1 MTRKDLD
8 AELAAAPS
16 SQVDEIATVATQSQA
31 RGTTPLAD
39 WNRAIDLALARGEA
53 DTAARMAQLI
63 LDHLP
68 RHLATYQRLLWIAW
82 TLKRW
87 DEGEDWARRLLQA
100 DPGNPWAWQAL
111 AAAAEQRGQRAQS
124 HAMWQRAFEMSPYAP
139 DIRAG
144 LARTSLDAPDALA
157 LDLACL
163 ATIYL
168 RGLRW
173 EPAARAYRQLVKAD
187 PRRID
192 FQLCLLAALWQSR
205 AHEEAYVLARHLVQS
220 QPHVLLAW
228 VVLEAI
234 GDANDKALA
243 AHPITSMDPDGEF
256 AADLLGLS
264 NLSKAGNAAHLLAVD
279 PLEAKWLASYLEA
292 A

>member
-1 MTRKDLD
+1 MN
-8 AELAAAPS
+8 
-16 SQVDEIATVATQSQA
+16 QSG
-31 RGTTPLAD
+31 RGTTSLGE
-39 WNRAIDLALARGEA
+39 WNRAMDVALARGQAEE
-53 DTAARMAQLI
+53 AARMAQVV

-68 RHLATYQRLLWIAW
+68 RHLATYQRLLRITW

-100 DPGNPWAWQAL
+100 DPGNAWAWQAL
-111 AAAAEQRGQRAQS
+111 AAAAEQRGQRAQAN
-124 HAMWQRAFEMSPYAP
+124 AMWQRAFEMNPYAP
-139 DIRAG
+139 EIRAG
-144 LARTSLDAPDALA
+144 LARTSLDEPNALA

-163 ATIYL
+163 AMIYL

-192 FQLCLLAALWQSR
+192 FQLCLLAALWQSH
-205 AHEEAYVLARHLVQS
+205 AGEEAYTLARHLVQS
-220 QPHVLLAW
+220 QPHLLLAW
-228 VVLEAI
+228 VALEAL

-256 AADLLGLS
+256 VAGLLGSAVASRASGAPLV
-264 NLSKAGNAAHLLAVD
+264 LQVD
-279 PLEAKWLASYLEA
+279 PVEAAWLASYLEA
-292 A
+292 V

>member
-1 MTRKDLD
+1 MNQQTRGMTSL
-8 AELAAAPS
+8 
-16 SQVDEIATVATQSQA
+16 V
-31 RGTTPLAD
+31 D
-39 WNRAIDLALARGEA
+39 WNRAIDHALARGEA
-53 DTAARMAQLI
+53 EDAAAMAQLV
-63 LDHLP
+63 LHHLP
-68 RHLATYQRLLWIAW
+68 RHLSTYQRLLHITW

-111 AAAAEQRGQRAQS
+111 AAAAEQRGQRAQ
-124 HAMWQRAFEMSPYAP
+124 ANALWQRAFEMSPYAP
-139 DIRAG
+139 EIRAG
-144 LARTSLDAPDALA
+144 LARTSLDDPNALS

-163 ATIYL
+163 AMIYL

-192 FQLCLLAALWQSR
+192 FQLCLMAALWQSH
-205 AHEEAYVLARHLVQS
+205 ANDEAYGLARYLVQS
-220 QPHVLLAW
+220 QPHLLLAW
-228 VVLEAI
+228 VVLDAV

-243 AHPITSMDPDGEF
+243 RHPIMSMDPDGEF
-256 AADLLGLS
+256 VGGLLGIPSTLPA
-264 NLSKAGNAAHLLAVD
+264 KNAAPVLHVD
-279 PLEAKWLASYLEA
+279 PVEAEWLASFLGA

>member
-1 MTRKDLD
+1 MNQQGRG
-8 AELAAAPS
+8 
-16 SQVDEIATVATQSQA
+16 ATALV
-31 RGTTPLAD
+31 D

-53 DTAARMAQLI
+53 EGAARLAQVV
-63 LDHLP
+63 LDHFP
-68 RHLATYQRLLWIAW
+68 RHLATYQRLLRITW

-124 HAMWQRAFEMSPYAP
+124 QAMWQRAFEMSPYAP
-139 DIRAG
+139 EIRAG
-144 LARTSLDAPDALA
+144 LARTSLDEPNALA
-157 LDLACL
+157 LDFACL
-163 ATIYL
+163 AMIYL

-192 FQLCLLAALWQSR
+192 FQLCLSIALWQNHAS
-205 AHEEAYVLARHLVQS
+205 EEAYTLARHLVQS
-220 QPHVLLAW
+220 QPHLLLAW
-228 VVLEAI
+228 VVLEAL

-243 AHPITSMDPDGEF
+243 AHPITSMDPDGEYV
-256 AADLLGLS
+256 ATLLGTPITTHAVNTAQVL
-264 NLSKAGNAAHLLAVD
+264 HVD
-279 PLEAKWLASYLEA
+279 PVEAEWLASYLEA

>member
-1 MTRKDLD
+1 MNQ
-8 AELAAAPS
+8 P
-16 SQVDEIATVATQSQA
+16 A
-31 RGTTPLAD
+31 RGTTSLAE
-39 WNRAIDLALARGEA
+39 WNRGIDIALARGEA
-53 DTAARMAQLI
+53 EEAARLAQVV

-68 RHLATYQRLLWIAW
+68 RHLATYQRLLQITW

-111 AAAAEQRGQRAQS
+111 AAASEQRGQRAQS
-124 HAMWQRAFEMSPYAP
+124 HALWQRAFEMNPYAP
-139 DIRAG
+139 EVRAG
-144 LARTSLDAPDALA
+144 LARTSLDEPNALT
-157 LDLACL
+157 LDFACL
-163 ATIYL
+163 AMIYL

-192 FQLCLLAALWQSR
+192 FQLCLMAALWQSH
-205 AHEEAYVLARHLVQS
+205 ANDEAYALARHLVHS
-220 QPHVLLAW
+220 QPHLLLAW
-228 VVLEAI
+228 VALEAL

-243 AHPITSMDPDGEF
+243 AHPITSMDPEGDYVAG
-256 AADLLGLS
+256 LLGTTLMPRS
-264 NLSKAGNAAHLLAVD
+264 ANAPLLLQVD
-279 PLEAKWLASYLEA
+279 PVEAEWLASYLEA

>member
-1 MTRKDLD
+1 M
-8 AELAAAPS
+8 
-16 SQVDEIATVATQSQA
+16 
-31 RGTTPLAD
+31 
-39 WNRAIDLALARGEA
+39 DLALARGEA
-53 DTAARMAQLI
+53 EAAARLAHLI

-68 RHLATYQRLLWIAW
+68 RHLPTYQRLLQITWM
-82 TLKRW
+82 LKRW

-111 AAAAEQRGQRAQS
+111 AAAAEQRSQRAQA

-139 DIRAG
+139 EIRAG
-144 LARTSLDAPDALA
+144 LARTSLDEPNALA

-163 ATIYL
+163 AMIYW
-168 RGLRW
+168 RGQRW

-192 FQLCLLAALWQSR
+192 FQICLMVALWQSY
-205 AHEEAYVLARHLVQS
+205 ASEEAYALARHLVQS
-220 QPHVLLAW
+220 QPHLLLAW
-228 VVLEAI
+228 VVLEAL

-256 AADLLGLS
+256 VGALLGAS
-264 NLSKAGNAAHLLAVD
+264 PEAQAAKASYILYVD
-279 PLEAKWLASYLEA
+279 PAEAEWLASYLEA
-292 A
+292 AEA

>member
-1 MTRKDLD
+1 MD
-8 AELAAAPS
+8 
-16 SQVDEIATVATQSQA
+16 QSD
-31 RGTTPLAD
+31 RGMTPLAE

-53 DTAARMAQLI
+53 DEAARMAQII

-68 RHLATYQRLLWIAW
+68 RHLATYQRLLRITWV
-82 TLKRW
+82 LKRW

-111 AAAAEQRGQRAQS
+111 ATAAEQRGQRAQAN
-124 HAMWQRAFEMSPYAP
+124 AMWQRAFEMSPYAP
-139 DIRAG
+139 EIRAG
-144 LARTSLDAPDALA
+144 LARTSLDDPHALA
-157 LDLACL
+157 LDFACL
-163 ATIYL
+163 AMIYL

-192 FQLCLLAALWQSR
+192 FQLCLMVSLWQNH
-205 AHEEAYVLARHLVQS
+205 AHEEAYTLGRHLSQS
-220 QPHVLLAW
+220 QPHLLLAW
-228 VVLEAI
+228 VVLEAL

-256 AADLLGLS
+256 VATLLGTPATHFTTTTAPML
-264 NLSKAGNAAHLLAVD
+264 HVD
-279 PLEAKWLASYLEA
+279 PVEADWLASYLEA
-292 A
+292 AENYTENYTER

>member
-1 MTRKDLD
+1 M
-8 AELAAAPS
+8 
-16 SQVDEIATVATQSQA
+16 
-31 RGTTPLAD
+31 TPLAD

-53 DTAARMAQLI
+53 DTAARMAQII

-82 TLKRW
+82 TLRRW
-87 DEGEDWARRLLQA
+87 EEGEDWARRLLQA

-111 AAAAEQRGQRAQS
+111 ANAAEQRGQRAQA

-139 DIRAG
+139 EIRAG

-157 LDLACL
+157 FDFACL
-163 ATIYL
+163 AAIYL

-192 FQLCLLAALWQSR
+192 FQLCLLAALWQSHAR
-205 AHEEAYVLARHLVQS
+205 DEAYTLARHLVQS
-220 QPHVLLAW
+220 QPYLLLAW
-228 VVLEAI
+228 VVLEAL

-256 AADLLGLS
+256 VTMRLGIPAS
-264 NLSKAGNAAHLLAVD
+264 PHAGSAAHTLPVD
-279 PLEAKWLASYLEA
+279 RVQAEWLASYLEA

>member
-1 MTRKDLD
+1 M
-8 AELAAAPS
+8 
-16 SQVDEIATVATQSQA
+16 
-31 RGTTPLAD
+31 
-39 WNRAIDLALARGEA
+39 DLALARGEA
-53 DTAARMAQLI
+53 EIAARMAQFV

-68 RHLATYQRLLWIAW
+68 RHLATYQRLLRVTWL
-82 TLKRW
+82 LKRW

-111 AAAAEQRGQRAQS
+111 ATAAEQRGQRAQA

-139 DIRAG
+139 EIRAG
-144 LARTSLDAPDALA
+144 LARTSLDEPNSLA
-157 LDLACL
+157 LDFACL
-163 ATIYL
+163 GMIYL

-192 FQLCLLAALWQSR
+192 FQLCLMAALWQGR
-205 AHEEAYVLARHLVQS
+205 AHEEAYALARHLVQS
-220 QPHVLLAW
+220 KPNLLLAW

-256 AADLLGLS
+256 VATQLGIP
-264 NLSKAGNAAHLLAVD
+264 AVPTATNAPHMIYVD
-279 PLEAKWLASYLEA
+279 PNEAEWLASYLEA
-292 A
+292 T